1 MPWSEASQR
10 LGSGTFG
17 SSTDLAGMVQS
28 GSEENLKKL
37 REAGEIFLLF
47 LVWFLVQ
54 TEAAAFLFG
63 KAGDYQL
70 FFQ

>member
-1 MPWSEASQR
+1 MPWSSEACQR

-37 REAGEIFLLF
+37 REAGEFFLVFF
-47 LVWFLVQ
+47 LVWYFWATFPV
-54 TEAAAFLFG
+54 G

-70 FFQ
+70 FFH